1 MGVEGLELAVVAHRT
16 RHTHCEEEG
25 ETEGCSHIGLCSLS
39 CSLSLSLFFDQA
51 NRRTTEDVIAQLNEK
66 SVRLLP
72 RGK

>member
-1 MGVEGLELAVVAHRT
+1 MLTYRVV
-16 RHTHCEEEG
+16 
-25 ETEGCSHIGLCSLS
+25 LS
-39 CSLSLSLFFDQA
+39 FLFSLSLSLFFDQA